1 MPGGGR
7 PACTVARVLVLLVV
21 VVATVAPAQAQ
32 TASWR
37 DLLERGVQEGQ
48 RRPFEGRLVVV
59 SFDADAPVI
68 GEVTVTQNATGAL
81 MTSASA
87 AWVLGRERGRTFF
100 GDADSGSLLRV
111 GSVEQTGF
119 SLDRLDDKYDV
130 RVEGEGTTVLGEA
143 RVLAVREDD
152 ELRERLFIDPGSGLI
167 VRRETYGEGGVPIR
181 LVAFTSLDLNPG
193 RVPDIEDTAVW
204 SEAETDKTDKT
215 EMNEDAVEI
224 LRDIG
229 WVAPHELPGGYG
241 LVDAAALGEEGS
253 SSLHLLYSD
262 GLYAVSI
269 YQQDGRLDG
278 SAVMARGAR
287 PATLGTMHVY
297 RWPGAEPATVVW
309 TGDDRTY
316 TAVSDAPLGVLHET
330 LAALPHEPAPG
341 PLTRLRRGLRRVG
354 GWLWPFG

>member
-1 MPGGGR
+1 MPGGER
-7 PACTVARVLVLLVV
+7 PAGTVARVLVLLVV
-21 VVATVAPAQAQ
+21 VVATGAPAQAQ
-32 TASWR
+32 TGSWR
-37 DLLERGVQEGQ
+37 ELLGRAVEEGQ

-59 SFDADAPVI
+59 SFDSDAPVI
-68 GEVTVTQNATGAL
+68 GEVTVAQDANGSL

-100 GDADSGSLLRV
+100 GDTDSGSLLRV
-111 GSVEQTGF
+111 GSVQQTGF
-119 SLDRLDDKYDV
+119 NLDRLDDKYDV
-130 RVEGEGTTVLGEA
+130 ALEGEGATVLGEA
-143 RVLAVREDD
+143 QVLAIREDGD
-152 ELRERLFIDPGSGLI
+152 LRERLFIDPGSGLI
-167 VRRETYGEGGVPIR
+167 VRRETYGEDGVPIR

-204 SEAETDKTDKT
+204 NEVETDET
-215 EMNEDAVEI
+215 EMNDAAVEI

-229 WVAPHELPGGYG
+229 WVAPHDLPGGYG

-269 YQQDGRLDG
+269 YQQGGRLDG

-330 LAALPHEPAPG
+330 LAALPHDPAPG

-354 GWLWPFG
+354 SWLWPFG